1 MTKLMHWGRICH
13 GLASSSG
20 RPLLALF
27 RAGFTSGTGGPVARS
42 LTHNRLTNNHSP
54 PLMKKL
60 SYLLSALL
68 FAGLTSTSQAQ
79 TTPKAAHHAHSA
91 TKSMAK
97 DGCMMKDGKMM
108 MMKGGKMMPMTADM
122 TMADGTMC
130 MTDGTCKMKDGTT
143 MKMKDGQCMMMDG
156 KMKSM
161 DEMKKSGIM
170 KDGKM
175 KGGKMDNMKM

>member
-1 MTKLMHWGRICH
+1 
-13 GLASSSG
+13 
-20 RPLLALF
+20 
-27 RAGFTSGTGGPVARS
+27 
-42 LTHNRLTNNHSP
+42 
-54 PLMKKL
+54 MKKL
-60 SYLLSALL
+60 PYLLTALL
-68 FAGLTSTSQAQ
+68 FAGLNSVTQAQ

-91 TKSMAK
+91 SKSMAK

-143 MKMKDGQCMMMDG
+143 MKMEDGQCMMMNG

-161 DEMKKSGIM
+161 NGMKKSGM
-170 KDGKM
+170 M

>member
-1 MTKLMHWGRICH
+1 
-13 GLASSSG
+13 
-20 RPLLALF
+20 
-27 RAGFTSGTGGPVARS
+27 
-42 LTHNRLTNNHSP
+42 
-54 PLMKKL
+54 MKKL
-60 SYLLSALL
+60 PYLLTALL
-68 FAGLTSTSQAQ
+68 CAGLTSATHAQ

-91 TKSMAK
+91 TRSMAK

-156 KMKSM
+156 EMTTMDKMNK
-161 DEMKKSGIM
+161 
-170 KDGKM
+170 GKMM
-175 KGGKMDNMKM
+175 KGGQMNHMKM

>member
-1 MTKLMHWGRICH
+1 M
-13 GLASSSG
+13 ASLPAPADLCY
-20 RPLLALF
+20 RWL
-27 RAGFTSGTGGPVARS
+27 RAGFAANTGGPVTRPV
-42 LTHNRLTNNHSP
+42 THTIPNNSHFP
-54 PLMKKL
+54 RLMKKL
-60 SYLLSALL
+60 PYLLTALL
-68 FAGLTSTSQAQ
+68 CAGLASASQAQ

-91 TKSMAK
+91 TRSMAK

-161 DEMKKSGIM
+161 DGMKKSGMM

>member
-1 MTKLMHWGRICH
+1 
-13 GLASSSG
+13 
-20 RPLLALF
+20 
-27 RAGFTSGTGGPVARS
+27 
-42 LTHNRLTNNHSP
+42 
-54 PLMKKL
+54 MKKFPYIL
-60 SYLLSALL
+60 AALL
-68 FAGLTSTSQAQ
+68 FAGLTNVQAQ
-79 TTPKAAHHAHSA
+79 TTPKPAPAQSA
-91 TKSMAK
+91 TKSMAQ

-161 DEMKKSGIM
+161 DEMKKSGMMKGSTM

-175 KGGKMDNMKM
+175 GKMKM

>member
-1 MTKLMHWGRICH
+1 M
-13 GLASSSG
+13 A
-20 RPLLALF
+20 PLPTPADLCYRWF
-27 RAGFTSGTGGPVARS
+27 RAGFTAS
-42 LTHNRLTNNHSP
+42 LATLATPTFPNNIHFP
-54 PLMKKL
+54 IPMKKL
-60 SYLLSALL
+60 PYFLTALL
-68 FAGLTSTSQAQ
+68 FAGLTSVTQAQ
-79 TTPKAAHHAHSA
+79 TTPKVAHHGHSA
-91 TKSMAK
+91 TKSSHK
-97 DGCMMKDGKMM
+97 DCCMMKDGKMM
-108 MMKGGKMMPMTADM
+108 MMKGGKTMPMTADM

-161 DEMKKSGIM
+161 DEMKKSGMM